1 MDRYDLE
8 FEKTLDDSKTLLDD
22 ARRVAD
28 EDYEFTLESILEEF
42 GGARK
47 DVSADAAPPKPAVS
61 VPVRLPELPD
71 DAGEDAEDG
80 LEDGGDASDGA
91 IPDIVPALDTPQSYS
106 LQEVLSR
113 TVQEVLEEQKREPV
127 LEELPQRRGLFPRR
141 KKVETEELYES
152 IEDSEHVPT
161 WKRLT
166 EKRQAPP
173 VPEEPEEAEEPE
185 PPIEETVAAYREAM
199 QNARRVTRYAAVI
212 TALMWIPQVLEHFG
226 AMPELYL
233 TEPLL
238 HVLPFFI
245 GLALVCVLGS
255 EVFLYAAEK
264 LMTFKLTYELM
275 TALLCLAALIDT
287 ALVFA
292 LPTRSGD
299 ALPLHSIAALT
310 MTCSLQGRAM
320 LFRALYDSFRV
331 AAIGDA
337 PYMVTVT
344 AGGAAKRNGSVEGF
358 SVTAEREDVSGRWQ
372 TIVLPVI
379 LAGAVVFSVLTT
391 LEIGSWALYCYHLS
405 AILAGADAL
414 AFPLVYALPLRRLTR
429 RFTKSG
435 SALAGF
441 AGADAMRRSNCI
453 ILTDTDLFPPGTVTL
468 NGLKIFGE
476 ESGKVFSYAATMAHA
491 SETGLSRLF
500 DNLNEQEGGKLET
513 LSDLNFYE
521 EGGVGGMIR
530 GETVLFGTSSF
541 CRKMGVTLPQGL
553 KLRTGMFLAV
563 DGALIAVFAV
573 KYMPAENVDWAMH
586 ALHRAHITPVL
597 AVRDGNITPALLKH
611 KFGTDA
617 HAVYPQLS
625 TRLALSE
632 KEGSKPCALIYREGL
647 TPYAELAVGAKR
659 LCRAVRAGNA
669 LSILASI
676 AGTLVSFYLNFVGAY
691 ALFTPLKLL
700 AFLALWTLA
709 AVIDGMFVDKY

>member
-1 MDRYDLE
+1 MDQNDLE
-8 FEKTLDDSKTLLDD
+8 FEKTLDDSKTLLDG
-22 ARRVAD
+22 ASRVAD
-28 EDYEFTLESILEEF
+28 EDYEFTLEGILAEF
-42 GGARK
+42 GGAQK
-47 DVSADAAPPKPAVS
+47 GTAADAAPPKPAVS
-61 VPVRLPELPD
+61 VSVRPPELPD
-71 DAGEDAEDG
+71 NMGEDEDDGAEDA
-80 LEDGGDASDGA
+80 DDDGA
-91 IPDIVPALDTPQSYS
+91 MSDIVPALDTPQSYS

-127 LEELPQRRGLFPRR
+127 LEELPQRRGLFSRR

-152 IEDSEHVPT
+152 VEGPGHAPARKEQSD
-161 WKRLT
+161 
-166 EKRQAPP
+166 KRQASPM
-173 VPEEPEEAEEPE
+173 PEEPVEPE
-185 PPIEETVAAYREAM
+185 PPIEETVAAYRDAM

-212 TALMWIPQVLEHFG
+212 TALMWIPQALEYFG
-226 AMPELYL
+226 VMPELYQ

-238 HVLPFFI
+238 RVLPFFI
-245 GLALVCVLGS
+245 GLALICVLGR

-275 TALLCLAALIDT
+275 TALLCLAALADT
-287 ALVFA
+287 ALVFV
-292 LPTRSGD
+292 LDSRGGD
-299 ALPLHSIAALT
+299 ALPLHSVAALA
-310 MTCSLQGRAM
+310 MTCALHGRAM

-337 PYMVTVT
+337 PYMVTIT
-344 AGGAAKRNGSVEGF
+344 AGGAAKRSGSVEGF
-358 SVTAEREDVSGRWQ
+358 SLTAEREDVSGRWQ

-379 LAGAVVFSVLTT
+379 LAGAVVFSVLAT
-391 LEIGSWALYCYHLS
+391 LEVKSWALLCYHLS
-405 AILAGADAL
+405 AVLAGADAL
-414 AFPLVYALPLRRLTR
+414 AFPLVYSLPLRRLTK
-429 RFTKSG
+429 RFVKSG

-441 AGADAMRRSNCI
+441 AGADAIRRSNCL

-500 DNLNEQEGGKLET
+500 DNLNEQEGGRLET

-553 KLRTGMFLAV
+553 KLKTGVFLAV

-573 KYMPAENVDWAMH
+573 KYMPAENVDWALH
-586 ALHRAHITPVL
+586 ALHRARITPVL

-632 KEGSKPCALIYREGL
+632 KDGSKPCALIYREGL
-647 TPYAELAVGAKR
+647 MPYAELAVGAKR
-659 LCRAVRAGNA
+659 LCRAVRVGNV
-669 LSILASI
+669 LSILASV

-691 ALFTPLKLL
+691 TLFTPLKLL
-700 AFLALWTLA
+700 AFLSLWTLA
-709 AVIDGMFVDKY
+709 ALIDGMFVDKY